1 MNAPTATRMTTGS
14 SPEQRR
20 LRRLASLQP
29 YLYVMPAVLFVAAFL
44 LYPMVYTVWQG
55 FTDSNGLTAPNFV
68 GLENYGALFGNS
80 NFLLSLQNTLI
91 WVVASVVL
99 PVGLGFTMA
108 LTLERL
114 PGAAIFKTTLYL
126 PFTFSAAAAG
136 ILFTFVFDP
145 GNGVLNVLFR
155 AVGLTQLG
163 STRWLFDSPLNTFSM
178 IAAYTWQ
185 STGIN
190 LMIFLIGLQSLPK
203 EPLEAAKID
212 GAAGWN
218 FTRLI
223 TVPMMRP
230 FVTIAAISAAING
243 FKAFDII
250 WVMTQGGPGRSS
262 ETLAVTMYREGF
274 ILFHQGYSSA
284 IAVIISLIALV
295 FSYLYLRNILDRES
309 HA

>member
-1 MNAPTATRMTTGS
+1 MNATTRTQTN
-14 SPEQRR
+14 PNLERRR
-20 LRRLASLQP
+20 LKRLASFQP
-29 YLYVMPAVLFVAAFL
+29 YFYVMPAVLFVALFL
-44 LYPMVYTVWQG
+44 LYPMVYTFWQG
-55 FTDSNGLTAPNFV
+55 FTDSNGLTAANFI
-68 GLENYGALFGNS
+68 GLENYVQLFGNA
-80 NFLLSLQNTLI
+80 NFLLSFQNTLV

-99 PVGLGFTMA
+99 PVGLGFVMA
-108 LTLERL
+108 LTLEKI

-126 PFTFSAAAAG
+126 PVTFSAAAAG
-136 ILFTFVFDP
+136 ILFSFVFDP
-145 GNGVLNVLFR
+145 GNGILNVLFK

-163 STRWLFDSPLNTFSM
+163 TTRWLFDSPLNTISM

-185 STGIN
+185 STGTN
-190 LMIFLIGLQSLPK
+190 MMIFLIGLQSLPK

-230 FVTIAAISAAING
+230 FVTIAAISAAVNG
-243 FKAFDII
+243 FKAFDLI

-295 FSYLYLRNILDRES
+295 FSYLYLRSIFDREG
-309 HA
+309 HT

>member
-1 MNAPTATRMTTGS
+1 MTINPS
-14 SPEQRR
+14 KIALNLEQRR
-20 LRRLASLQP
+20 QRQLAAVLP
-29 YLYVMPAVLFVAAFL
+29 YLYVLPAVFFVAAFL

-55 FTDSNGLTAPNFV
+55 FTDSNGLTAANFI
-68 GLENYGALFGNS
+68 GFANYAQLFGNA
-80 NFLLSLQNTLI
+80 NFLLSFKNTLI

-99 PVGLGFTMA
+99 PVSLGFIMA
-108 LTLERL
+108 LTLEKL
-114 PGAAIFKTTLYL
+114 PGASFLKSALYL
-126 PFTFSAAAAG
+126 PVTFSAAAAG
-136 ILFTFVFDP
+136 IVFTYVFDP

-155 AVGLTQLG
+155 TIGLTQLG
-163 STRWLFDSPLNTFSM
+163 NSRWLFDSPLNTFSM

-185 STGIN
+185 STGFN
-190 LMIFLIGLQSLPK
+190 LMIFLIGLQSLPT

-223 TVPMMRP
+223 TIPMMRP
-230 FVTIAAISAAING
+230 YVTIAAISAAING
-243 FKAFDII
+243 FKAFDLI

-295 FSYLYLRNILDRES
+295 FSYLYLRSILDRES
-309 HA
+309 ST